1 MDNVGE
7 NARRAALPVLGQ
19 CLRSGPREVRRIVF
33 SVASTSLSSGECV
46 AGFSSPLLLRLVTRR
61 MRTVGGTAS
70 PTSSGLEADLHR
82 CAGCGRDS
90 AGYGLV
96 ARPDR
101 REITSVRW
109 DKLDGIF
116 VKSAE
121 VARWARQP

>member
-1 MDNVGE
+1 MDKVGE

-33 SVASTSLSSGECV
+33 SVASTSLSSGECL

-61 MRTVGGTAS
+61 MRTVCGTAS
-70 PTSSGLEADLHR
+70 PTSSGLEADLYR

-96 ARPDR
+96 ARRIVGRSP
-101 REITSVRW
+101 
-109 DKLDGIF
+109 
-116 VKSAE
+116 A
-121 VARWARQP
+121 